1 MATHLGAFRG
11 AADGTYSMVV
21 QVTPDD
27 LGPVT
32 IHVQV
37 REGQLD
43 VSLRSNLADSRLLL
57 AKAVP
62 ELHRH
67 LLEAGLSCSRVL
79 VDSDKG
85 SASSSQ
91 AGQEAQS
98 QHGGHD
104 APQERRAWS
113 WMNSGEPHEQQVSAL
128 VPDQPTSTGV
138 DVRV

>member
-1 MATHLGAFRG
+1 MGVLRG
-11 AADGTYSMVV
+11 ADDGTYSLVV

-37 REGQLD
+37 KDGRLD
-43 VSLRSNLADSRLLL
+43 VSLRSNLADSRTIL

-62 ELHRH
+62 DLRRD

-85 SASSSQ
+85 DASSSRT
-91 AGQEAQS
+91 GQDAQFNR
-98 QHGGHD
+98 GGHD

-113 WMNSGEPHEQQVSAL
+113 WMNSGEPHEQQAPAL
-128 VPDQPTSTGV
+128 VTDQSASTGV